1 MCSVAER
8 SGTLDKVKGKTSM
21 NIHLRKKID
30 ESIETRQLSEN
41 LFFLCLACLNEKIT
55 YSKLTQVELEKE
67 RQIIAQSALMHD
79 VKKED
84 IAYKIKT
91 ISPKDYP
98 TLKKIKA
105 ISKIC
110 ESNDYVYI
118 SDFIPDRM
126 IHYKTD
132 EEIQA
137 DSLRKP
143 EIKKRAI
150 IENELSALVTYV
162 EKEIMHESLT
172 VNMVKQIKSLKTD
185 IYTYAVILKTFQWF
199 KEDIVKGTWQQHF
212 NSAYHKFKYI
222 LKIVENKLPDAVRKV
237 KMLER
242 IEKEVSDADAP
253 QEYVDRFKKRERPK
267 MNPRLKAMF

>member
-1 MCSVAER
+1 M
-8 SGTLDKVKGKTSM
+8 SM
-21 NIHLRKKID
+21 NIHLRTKID

-41 LFFLCLACLNEKIT
+41 LFLLCLACLNEKIM
-55 YSKLTQVELEKE
+55 YSKSKQVELEKE
-67 RQIIAQSALMHD
+67 RRIIAQNALMHGI
-79 VKKED
+79 KKED
-84 IAYKIKT
+84 VACKIKT
-91 ISPKDYP
+91 ISPQDYP
-98 TLKKIKA
+98 SFKKIKV
-105 ISKIC
+105 ISNIC
-110 ESNDYVYI
+110 ESNDYVYA
-118 SDFIPDRM
+118 SGFIPDRM

-137 DSLRKP
+137 DSFRKP
-143 EIKKRAI
+143 EVKKRDV
-150 IENELSALVTYV
+150 IEDELNALITYV
-162 EKEIMHESLT
+162 EKDIMHESLS

-222 LKIVENKLPDAVRKV
+222 LKIVENKLPDAVKKV
-237 KMLER
+237 KNLER
-242 IEKEVSDADAP
+242 IEKEIDEADVP